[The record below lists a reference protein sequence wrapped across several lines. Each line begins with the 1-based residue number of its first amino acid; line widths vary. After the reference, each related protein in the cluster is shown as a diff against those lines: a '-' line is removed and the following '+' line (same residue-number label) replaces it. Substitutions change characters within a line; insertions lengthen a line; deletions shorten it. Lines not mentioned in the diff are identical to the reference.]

1 MPFKEVTM
9 PSFRKMRR
17 TKPKGTARTD
27 LEAFCASGMD
37 CAEVSISPFSSYNSA
52 YTSYY
57 NAIRIYNYPAVVRRS
72 EGKVYLLR
80 ETQREMKN
88 NDMEVTQ

>member
-1 MPFKEVTM
+1 MPFKQSEI
-9 PSFRKMRR
+9 PELRKMRR

-57 NAIRIYNYPAVVRRS
+57 NAIRIYGYSATVRRA
-72 EGKVYLLR
+72 EGKIYLFR
-80 ETQREMKN
+80 KSEE
-88 NDMEVTQ
+88 